1 MILKFEEMCLES
13 AKEYA
18 PLFVQVLNILYD
30 EDIIQE
36 DVILEW
42 ANHKEHA
49 ADESDKIFVKQSQKF
64 IQGQQNIYLFTLRS
78 VSFVV
83 FNGTQTI
90 NFLSH
95 IERHGTGI

>member
-1 MILKFEEMCLES
+1 MCLES

-64 IQGQQNIYLFTLRS
+64 IQETVLKRLNEGGVKVKRNRRLR
-78 VSFVV
+78 
-83 FNGTQTI
+83 
-90 NFLSH
+90 
-95 IERHGTGI
+95 RAKA